1 MGSCSI
7 EAATAF
13 FEAGK
18 FEDALLQ
25 LRGWL
30 GEHPEDSKAQSL
42 LAGSLSET
50 GQHDEAC
57 EMVDR
62 VLAATPREPQQVCAA
77 AEIHRRA
84 GRFRRALELAVLA
97 CQLEP
102 GNEAHWIVR
111 ARILEQLGN
120 NLDSFHAY
128 CRAVALAPHDLNL
141 HSSQLFLL
149 NRSALFST
157 KRTLAEHR
165 RWAEKHADALT
176 ASAKEHGNIV
186 DSGRRLRIGYV
197 SADFRNHVL
206 AFFIEPVIA
215 SHDPKQFEITCYS
228 SSTQTDEFTR
238 RLQGLVPRWRDI
250 VSLDDDAVA
259 AQIREDEID
268 ILVDLSGHTRG
279 HRLPVFARKPA
290 PLQLT
295 WLGYLGTTGMKAM
308 DYFIC
313 GPQVEP
319 PGDADAEFCE
329 KILHLPVTSWCFREP
344 PQAPVV
350 SALPASRNGFV
361 TFGSFSN
368 FLRLD
373 NGTFESWAQILKA
386 LPDARLRVVGAP
398 EDESLDRMTRI
409 MDAAGVEKH
418 RLDFIRKVSYTR
430 YFELLAETDIALG
443 SYPYNGATT
452 ICEAL
457 WMGVPVVSRLGDR
470 QASRASRSILG
481 AIGMERLV
489 ASDPV
494 KYVEIAVE
502 LAKDPATLSVLRAGM
517 RQRMLDSHLMD
528 AKAFTSALEQAYR
541 RIWEEWCAGRSSK
554 T

>member
-1 MGSCSI
+1 MGPCSI

-30 GEHPEDSKAQSL
+30 SEHPEDSKAQSL

-50 GQHDEAC
+50 GQNDEAC

-128 CRAVALAPHDLNL
+128 CRAVALAPQDLNL

-149 NRSALFST
+149 NRSALFSS

-176 ASAKEHGNIV
+176 ALAKEHGNIV
-186 DSGRRLRIGYV
+186 DAGRRLRIGYV

-259 AQIREDEID
+259 ALIREDAID

-279 HRLPVFARKPA
+279 NRLPVFARKPA

-308 DYFIC
+308 DYFIG
-313 GPQVEP
+313 GPQADP
-319 PGDADAEFCE
+319 PDDADAEFCE
-329 KILHLPVTSWCFREP
+329 TILHLPVTSWCFREP
-344 PQAPVV
+344 PHAPVV

-373 NGTFESWAQILKA
+373 DGTFESWAQILKA